1 MDYVKLITE
10 ALAEKKWNDIARYA
24 TEAKN
29 KETGE
34 LFIGV
39 RKGYVNIFY
48 GYDNLLESNLKEAN
62 IKTFFAGT
70 QPALNKL
77 IKAKQIS
84 LDIIKDECV
93 VVFTSKATVVS
104 KLISLNYPVTY
115 FTVTNKRVGVKGTEK
130 VETYGVPPNTGSY
143 KTFEKWENICT
154 IKNKNTGES
163 IKFILDKDNTKA
175 LAGFIRDNRINDIFD
190 DEL

>member
-10 ALAEKKWNDIARYA
+10 ALVEKKWDDIARYA

-48 GYDNLLESNLKEAN
+48 GYDNLLDLNLKDAN
-62 IKTFFAGT
+62 IKTFYAGT
-70 QPALNKL
+70 QPELFKL

-93 VVFTSKATVVS
+93 VLFTSKATVVS

-115 FTVTNKRVGVKGTEK
+115 FTVTNKRVCVKGTEK
-130 VETYGVPPNTGSY
+130 V
-143 KTFEKWENICT
+143 ENICT

-163 IKFILDKDNTKA
+163 IKFILDINNTKA

>member
-10 ALAEKKWNDIARYA
+10 ALAEKKWDDIARYA

-48 GYDNLLESNLKEAN
+48 GYDNLLDSNLKDAN
-62 IKTFFAGT
+62 IKTFYAGT
-70 QPALNKL
+70 QQLNKL

-93 VVFTSKATVVS
+93 VIFTSKATVVS

-130 VETYGVPPNTGSY
+130 IETWGVPPNNGSY

-163 IKFILDKDNTKA
+163 IKFILDINNTKA
-175 LAGFIRDNRINDIFD
+175 LAGFIRDNRINDIFE

>member
-1 MDYVKLITE
+1 MDYTQLITE
-10 ALAEKKWNDIARYA
+10 ALAEKKWDDIVRYA

-48 GYDNLLESNLKEAN
+48 GYDNLLADNLKEAN
-62 IKTFFAGT
+62 IKTFYAGT
-70 QPALNKL
+70 QPELNKL

-84 LDIIKDECV
+84 LDIIKEECV
-93 VVFTSKATVVS
+93 VIFTSKATVVS

-115 FTVTNKRVGVKGTEK
+115 FTITTKRVGVKGSEK
-130 VETYGVPPNTGSY
+130 VETYGTPPNVRSY
-143 KTFEKWENICT
+143 NTFEKWENVCT
-154 IKNKNTGES
+154 IKNKNTGET
-163 IKFILDKDNTKA
+163 IKFILDKNNTKA
-175 LAGFIRDNRINDIFD
+175 LLGFIRDNRINDIFD
-190 DEL
+190 EEL